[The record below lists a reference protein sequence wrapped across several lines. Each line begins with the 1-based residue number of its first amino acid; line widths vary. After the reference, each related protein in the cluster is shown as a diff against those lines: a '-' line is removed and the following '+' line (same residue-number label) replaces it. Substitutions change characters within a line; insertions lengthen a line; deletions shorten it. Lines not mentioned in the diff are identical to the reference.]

1 MPQIA
6 IQTASYLIAA
16 VLLFLTLHLHL
27 VPALFA
33 GLLVFVIIDKK
44 NRIIKQHSRSLRDQ
58 KGGGERR

>member
-6 IQTASYLIAA
+6 IQAASYLIAA

-33 GLLVFVIIDKK
+33 GLLVFVIISVD
-44 NRIIKQHSRSLRDQ
+44 L
-58 KGGGERR
+58 